1 VKIQNRQQ
9 FLVVL
14 TAIVVG
20 LYACDLVVFEPLG
33 KWWSSRSKRI
43 TELRKEVKDGKL
55 LLQREESIRSRWEG
69 MRTNTLPT
77 VGSLAEQ
84 QVLKAF
90 DNWSRD
96 TGAEITDIMPQWKN
110 DADEY
115 ETLNCRVEARGS
127 LDALGRFLYEI
138 EEAPMALKF
147 DLLQFNTTDNTGRQL
162 ALGLQISGL
171 VLAAKSNP

>member
-1 VKIQNRQQ
+1 MKIQNRQQ

-20 LYACDLVVFEPLG
+20 LYASDLVVFEPLG
-33 KWWSSRSKRI
+33 KWWSSRSQRI
-43 TELRKEVKDGKL
+43 SELRKQVTEGKL

-84 QVLKAF
+84 EVFKAV

-96 TGAEITDIMPQWKN
+96 SGVEITDIMPQWKN
-110 DADEY
+110 DSDDY
-115 ETLNCRVEARGS
+115 LTLNCRVEANGN
-127 LDALGRFLYEI
+127 LGALGRFLYEI
-138 EEAPMALKF
+138 EKSPLALKF
-147 DLLQFNTTDNTGRQL
+147 DTVQLNARDNAGQQL
-162 ALGLQISGL
+162 TLGLQISGL
-171 VLAAKSNP
+171 VLASNSK